1 MALWKQSEMLVCWPP
16 SGGLGEIN
24 SFLVSPHL
32 VSLPLDFVRGE
43 QLNLIC
49 LGTLEPGALIPLG
62 PSYIYI
68 SFCRSLEFPYLCG
81 FPIHMLLNWVF
92 LLLIGLMLIRFSVRL
107 EGQEEFLS
115 DCRCRWQDA
124 LTR

>member
-1 MALWKQSEMLVCWPP
+1 MALWTQSEMLVCWPP

-68 SFCRSLEFPYLCG
+68 FHFAGLWNFRICVDSPYICY
-81 FPIHMLLNWVF
+81 
-92 LLLIGLMLIRFSVRL
+92 
-107 EGQEEFLS
+107 
-115 DCRCRWQDA
+115 
-124 LTR
+124 